1 MRPALQKSLYIFICL
16 SFLLALTGVQPAY
29 AASITVTTTADEN
42 NTGASCSLREAITAA
57 NTNAAVSG
65 CSAGSGTDTI
75 TLPAGTY
82 TLSSELPAVT
92 STIIINGNG
101 AATTIVQANANPNT
115 SGYRI
120 LSVNSGGNLT
130 LNSLTARNGHLTSGD
145 GSAIYSAGTLTITNS
160 AFSGNNTNTG
170 FGGGV
175 YNDVTGVLTITNS
188 TFSANSSGTAGG
200 GVYNASSSTT
210 TITNSTF
217 SANSSGTGGGIYN
230 GGTTTIRN
238 STLSGNSAINNGG
251 GIFIANTGTLN
262 YANTIIANSTSGGD
276 CGSQFGATIGTNTNN
291 LVEGAN
297 CSAALSG
304 DPNLGPLA
312 DNGGPTQTMALIYP
326 SSALNAGD
334 DATCAAAPVNNL
346 DQRGM
351 ARPQGTKCDIG
362 AYEVVSTQSG
372 PAFVVNSP
380 ADTSD
385 GICDLRGQGFG
396 NQDCTLREAID
407 TANFQAGANT
417 ITFDSTYV
425 NAANRITVNNV
436 NITSLPTITTDITIT
451 GNGSNSTIIQ
461 AATSSGITDK
471 RIFTIQS
478 PGNLTL
484 NQVTLQNGRC
494 ASLCTSGG
502 AILNNSGGTLTV
514 NDSLFSENIASVS
527 GGNITNSGTLV
538 VNNSTFIGN
547 ASLTSASIGGGI
559 YNVLSGTATIRN
571 STFSGIYSNSGSA
584 IFNSGGSTL
593 TLVNDTIIDNHSTIG
608 SAGALAI
615 DGGTVNIYNT
625 TISGNTGAA
634 TSDNIH
640 QVSGS
645 LNLYNTIVANNSSFG
660 DCVTTGGTFSATNSL
675 IENNGAA
682 DCGVTNGNNGNIT
695 GSDPALG
702 SLTGSPAYFPLLVG
716 SPAIDTGSNAI
727 CAAAPVNNQS
737 QNGITRP
744 AGSACDIG
752 AFEREASFGTISK
765 WTSAL
770 DLSHGWTVADFAR
783 TTGDV
788 DGDGDADLVGFGL
801 DGVYVALSNGSSFAP
816 TATKWTSAMDLSH
829 GWTVKDFV
837 RTVGDVDGDGDA
849 DLVGFGLDGVY
860 VALSN
865 GSSFAPTATKWT
877 SAMDLSHGWTVK
889 DFVRTVGD
897 VDGDGDA
904 DLVGFGLDGV
914 YVALSNGSSFAPTAT
929 KWTSAMDLSHGWTVK
944 DFVRTVGDVDGD
956 GDADLVGFG
965 LDGVYVALSNGSSFA
980 PTATKWTSAMDL
992 SLMVG
997 RSKTLSA
1004 RLAMWTG
1011 MEMLIW

>member
-1 MRPALQKSLYIFICL
+1 MPSVSRKVIYVLVCL

-101 AATTIVQANANPNT
+101 AATTIVQANANPNA

-120 LSVNSGGNLT
+120 ISVNSGGNLT
-130 LNSLTARNGHLTSGD
+130 LNSLTARNGHLSSGD

-160 AFSGNNTNTG
+160 AFSGNNTTTG

-175 YNDVTGVLTITNS
+175 YNDVTGALTITNS

-200 GVYNASSSTT
+200 GVYNASGTTT

-217 SANSSGTGGGIYN
+217 SANSSTTGGGIYN
-230 GGTTTIRN
+230 AGTITVRN
-238 STLSGNSAINNGG
+238 STLSGNSASANGG
-251 GIFIANTGTLN
+251 GIFNNAGTLN

-276 CGSQFGATIGTNTNN
+276 CGGQGGSIIGTNTNN
-291 LVEGAN
+291 LVESN
-297 CSAALSG
+297 SCSAALSG

-312 DNGGPTQTMALIYP
+312 NNGGPTQTMALIYP
-326 SSALNAGD
+326 SPALNAGD
-334 DATCAAAPVNNL
+334 DATCAAAPVNNTS
-346 DQRGM
+346 QNGVT
-351 ARPQGTKCDIG
+351 RPQGTKCDIG
-362 AYEVVSTQSG
+362 AYEVASTQSG

-407 TANFQAGANT
+407 TSNFQTGANT

-425 NAANRITVNNV
+425 NAANRITVNNI
-436 NITSLPTITTDITIT
+436 NNTSLPTITTDITIT
-451 GNGSNSTIIQ
+451 GNGSSSTIIQ
-461 AATSSGITDK
+461 AATSPGITDK

-494 ASLCTSGG
+494 FSSCTSGG

-559 YNVLSGTATIRN
+559 YNVFSGTATIRN
-571 STFSGIYSNSGSA
+571 STFSGIYSNSASA

-608 SAGALAI
+608 PAGALAL
-615 DGGTVNIYNT
+615 DGGTIDVTIGGVNRGTYNG
-625 TISGNTGAA
+625 IAPGAA
-634 TSDNIH
+634 
-640 QVSGS
+640 
-645 LNLYNTIVANNSSFG
+645 
-660 DCVTTGGTFSATNSL
+660 SA
-675 IENNGAA
+675 
-682 DCGVTNGNNGNIT
+682 
-695 GSDPALG
+695 
-702 SLTGSPAYFPLLVG
+702 
-716 SPAIDTGSNAI
+716 
-727 CAAAPVNNQS
+727 
-737 QNGITRP
+737 
-744 AGSACDIG
+744 
-752 AFEREASFGTISK
+752 
-765 WTSAL
+765 
-770 DLSHGWTVADFAR
+770 
-783 TTGDV
+783 
-788 DGDGDADLVGFGL
+788 
-801 DGVYVALSNGSSFAP
+801 
-816 TATKWTSAMDLSH
+816 
-829 GWTVKDFV
+829 
-837 RTVGDVDGDGDA
+837 
-849 DLVGFGLDGVY
+849 
-860 VALSN
+860 
-865 GSSFAPTATKWT
+865 
-877 SAMDLSHGWTVK
+877 
-889 DFVRTVGD
+889 
-897 VDGDGDA
+897 
-904 DLVGFGLDGV
+904 
-914 YVALSNGSSFAPTAT
+914 
-929 KWTSAMDLSHGWTVK
+929 
-944 DFVRTVGDVDGD
+944 
-956 GDADLVGFG
+956 
-965 LDGVYVALSNGSSFA
+965 
-980 PTATKWTSAMDL
+980 
-992 SLMVG
+992 
-997 RSKTLSA
+997 
-1004 RLAMWTG
+1004 
-1011 MEMLIW
+1011 